1 MQFYAGAPFDLEGY
15 RRKAEEVQRRFG
27 REERERAARALRPVS
42 DRARVRLSR
51 FVEEGGIAVTT
62 GQQAGL
68 LTGPL
73 FTIYKA
79 LTLVRLAEKLEAAL
93 GTLVIPI
100 FWVASEDHDWEEVN
114 HTHLALPRDGVRRI
128 QLPDDPAHPF
138 PMGDVRLGSGIRTV
152 LDEVSDLL
160 SEGPCNGGLLKLIR
174 EAYRPEA
181 TVSESFTELLA
192 ELLAPFDLCITDA
205 ADPAV
210 KEGSAGVLATAFRA
224 SVEHERILRERTE
237 RLEAAGYH
245 AQVAVLERGSNV
257 FYHGEQGRSRIYH
270 DGTNF
275 QTAAG
280 EALGPEADLLAQVQR
295 DPARFS
301 PNVLLRPVVESSV
314 FPTVAYVAGPGE
326 TSYFAQI
333 TALFPAFGIEPPMV
347 YPRASLLLLET
358 PMRRLLEKL
367 ELEPGQLA
375 RPRHEL
381 VALLARDS
389 FPESMQQTLERLGQE
404 VTEGYRELIDE
415 AISID
420 PTLEGALARLRNE
433 ALSRISDSERKIT
446 QHIKRKEGVRI
457 GQLDR
462 LLDNLYPEGK
472 PQERVLNVI
481 PFLGRHGSS
490 LLQEI
495 HRAIEVPLG

>member
-1 MQFYAGAPFDLEGY
+1 M
-15 RRKAEEVQRRFG
+15 RRRFG
-27 REERERAARALRPVS
+27 RQERERAARALTPVS
-42 DRARVRLSR
+42 ERARQRLAR

-79 LTLVRLAEKLEAAL
+79 LTVARLAEHLEAAL
-93 GTLVIPI
+93 DTLVLPI
-100 FWVASEDHDWEEVN
+100 FWVASEDHDWAEVN
-114 HTHLALPRDGVRRI
+114 HTHLALPRDGIRRI
-128 QLPDDPAHPF
+128 QLPDDPIHPL
-138 PMGDVRLGSGIRTV
+138 PMGDVPLGSGVRTIV
-152 LDEVSDLL
+152 DKVSDILVENGDNTTLL
-160 SEGPCNGGLLKLIR
+160 TWIR
-174 EAYRPEA
+174 DAYQPDK
-181 TVSESFTELLA
+181 TVSGSFTELLSK
-192 ELLAPFDLCITDA
+192 LLEPFDLLLTDG

-210 KEGSAGVLATAFRA
+210 KEGSSAVLMESLRSSA
-224 SVEHERILRERTE
+224 EHERILRQRTR
-237 RLEAAGYH
+237 RLEEAGYH
-245 AQVAVLERGSNV
+245 AQVAVLDGGTNLFHHAPE
-257 FYHGEQGRSRIYH
+257 GRSRIYR
-270 DGTNF
+270 DGAGF
-275 QTAAG
+275 RTADG
-280 EALGPEADLLAQVQR
+280 EALASEAELLAQVER
-295 DPARFS
+295 DPGRFS

-326 TSYFAQI
+326 TSYFAQL

-367 ELEPGQLA
+367 ELEPAQLTM
-375 RPRHEL
+375 PRHEL
-381 VALLARDS
+381 VELLARDS
-389 FPESMQQTLERLGQE
+389 FPLSMQQTLERLGQE
-404 VTEGYRELIDE
+404 VTDGYRQLIEE
-415 AISID
+415 AIQID

-462 LLDNLYPEGK
+462 LLDNLHPEGK

-490 LLQEI
+490 LLQQM
-495 HRAIEVPLG
+495 HRAIEVTLA